1 VSDASQASDS
11 SAREAGRGGGGEERS
26 CWTCCSIAL
35 FAAAASEILFSPFVF
50 AAHFLFI
57 LFFGVLFR
65 CGKRAVVCLAHLGK
79 NWGRFGPRTIAKV
92 LFRNGGAFV
101 AAATGVSSDAF
112 AAPLAAPLPAAARS
126 AVPATSAAR

>member
-1 VSDASQASDS
+1 MLDF
-11 SAREAGRGGGGEERS
+11 AR
-26 CWTCCSIAL
+26 

-65 CGKRAVVCLAHLGK
+65 CGKRAVVCLARLGK

-112 AAPLAAPLPAAARS
+112 AASLAAPLPAAGS